1 MMNRKRS
8 RRLAA
13 ARLNSSPHLGGGA
26 EAPQVARRKIRSVAG
41 LANVAADIRK
51 AGGKVVL
58 AHGVFDLLHM
68 GHVRHLEEA
77 RSLGTCLMVTVT
89 ADQFVNKGPGRPAFT
104 EPLRAEMLAALAC
117 VDWVAINEAPTAE
130 NAVRLIKPD
139 IYVKGVEYSDERADV
154 TGKIVSEREAVEHN
168 GGRVVFTHDITF
180 SSSELIN
187 RYLNPFEPQVQAFLD
202 SVRENGERDT
212 ILRLLDSVGDM
223 RVLLVGDTIIDDYN
237 YVVPM
242 GKSPKENLVA
252 TLHQSREVFAGGVI
266 ATANH
271 LANICRGVDVIT
283 FFGSEPEHA
292 KLVRGSVHPNVRLH
306 AIERASTPFT
316 VKSRFIEPTYMRK
329 MFEVYHM
336 DDSPPGLEL
345 QNQLN
350 ATIRARA
357 REFDL
362 VVVND
367 FGHGMIMPSTVNAL
381 IESAPFLAV
390 NVQTNGGNF
399 GFHLVTRYPRAD
411 YVCIDQLE
419 ARLSVRDRFSS
430 VDTVVEEMLAS
441 AIDCQKIIVTQGQRG
456 CVGYSRGEPT
466 SWIPAFANKVVD
478 TVGAGDAFFAITS
491 PLVAARGAI
500 RHVAFLGNIAGAIK
514 VGIVGHRQSVDKI
527 TLKKAVIAMLK

>member
-1 MMNRKRS
+1 MAHEQLRS
-8 RRLAA
+8 SAFA
-13 ARLNSSPHLGGGA
+13 EQASTSHLGGG
-26 EAPQVARRKIRSVAG
+26 EHAPRGARLKIKSVAA
-41 LANVAADIRK
+41 LADIAAAARK
-51 AGGKVVL
+51 NGSKVVL

-89 ADQFVNKGPGRPAFT
+89 ADRFVNKGPGRPVFT
-104 EPLRAEMLAALAC
+104 ETLRAEMLAAMAC
-117 VDWVAINEAPTAE
+117 VDWVAVNEAPTAE
-130 NAVRLIKPD
+130 SAIELLKPD

-154 TGKIVSEREAVEHN
+154 TGKIVSEREIVERF

-187 RYLNPFEPQVQAFLD
+187 RHLSPFEPQVRTFLD
-202 SVRENGERDT
+202 SVRDSGEGEA
-212 ILRLLDSVGDM
+212 ILKLLDRASDM

-242 GKSPKENLVA
+242 GKAPKENLVA

-271 LANICRGVDVIT
+271 LANICGQVEVIT

-292 KLVRGSVHPNVRLH
+292 KLVRGSLNPKIKLH
-306 AIERASTPFT
+306 AIERPNAPFT
-316 VKSRFIEPTYMRK
+316 VKSRFIEPSYMRK

-336 DDSPPGLEL
+336 DDSPPPADL
-345 QNQLN
+345 QEQLN
-350 ATIRARA
+350 AAIRARA
-357 REFDL
+357 PQSDL

-367 FGHGMIMPSTVNAL
+367 FGHGMIMPATVNTLAKV
-381 IESAPFLAV
+381 SPFLAV

-411 YVCIDQLE
+411 YICIDQLE
-419 ARLSVRDRFSS
+419 ARLAVRDRFGSI
-430 VDTVVEEMLAS
+430 DKVVEGMLAS
-441 AIDCQKIIVTQGQRG
+441 EVDCSKIIVTHGQRG

-466 SWIPAFANKVVD
+466 SWIPAFASNVVD
-478 TVGAGDAFFAITS
+478 TVGAGDAFFAVTA
-491 PLVAARGAI
+491 PLVAAGGAI
-500 RHVAFLGNIAGAIK
+500 RHVGFLGNIAGGIK
-514 VGIVGHRQSVDKI
+514 VGIIGHRQSVDKV
-527 TLKKAVIAMLK
+527 TLKKAVIALLK